1 MYDKCYTR
9 YNISICLTTLYA
21 RRVWSGSSVRS
32 GSVVL
37 HLGPHTNN
45 TPSQIRFVHSLNNS
59 ALHKALLTSRC
70 ETHGLIRRV
79 GYKEATHAAK
89 MPQWMLLRE
98 VICKIVSASAPF
110 NSEMTLLDTVANPV
124 TKTHINSLG
133 HSLFDSIV
141 GQAYC
146 AFIVTLNR
154 RRALGM
160 SKVLQSIP

>member
-1 MYDKCYTR
+1 MYDICYTK
-9 YNISICLTTLYA
+9 YDQSICLTA
-21 RRVWSGSSVRS
+21 PRACCVWSGSSVRS

-45 TPSQIRFVHSLNNS
+45 TPSQIHFIHSLNNS

-79 GYKEATHAAK
+79 GYKKATHVAK

-124 TKTHINSLG
+124 ESHINSFG
-133 HSLFDSIV
+133 HSLFDS
-141 GQAYC
+141 
-146 AFIVTLNR
+146 LNY
-154 RRALGM
+154 
-160 SKVLQSIP
+160 

>member
-9 YNISICLTTLYA
+9 YNISVCLTALCA

-45 TPSQIRFVHSLNNS
+45 TPSQIRFIHSLNNS

-79 GYKEATHAAK
+79 GYKK
-89 MPQWMLLRE
+89 CRNG
-98 VICKIVSASAPF
+98 C
-110 NSEMTLLDTVANPV
+110 
-124 TKTHINSLG
+124 
-133 HSLFDSIV
+133 SIV
-141 GQAYC
+141 
-146 AFIVTLNR
+146 
-154 RRALGM
+154 
-160 SKVLQSIP
+160 K